1 MFYEEKV
8 KGVIIRA
15 QARWHEQS
23 EMQNVRLF

>member
-23 EMQNVRLF
+23 ETGSISLI